1 MAAHGPVASDVSH
14 RVGVLWLVMAAL
26 ALPGHMAWADQ
37 ANAASSRFRIE
48 AQLRPAEA
56 RYALTA
62 KLRATAPVERG
73 RERYTVKQLNAL
85 DAACEAPGDAIF
97 ADQFE

>member
-1 MAAHGPVASDVSH
+1 A
-14 RVGVLWLVMAAL
+14 
-26 ALPGHMAWADQ
+26 AWADQ
-37 ANAASSRFRIE
+37 TDAGPSRFRIE

-62 KLRATAPVERG
+62 ELRATEPAERG
-73 RERYTVKQLNAL
+73 RERYTIKQLNAP
-85 DAACEAPGDAIF
+85 DASCEAPGDAIF